1 MDIRDINKVVIV
13 GAGQAGGMF
22 ALNLRQEGFQGEVL
36 VIGEEKH
43 LPYERPQLSKE
54 VLLKAEDDVKL
65 IRQLED
71 YKNLNI
77 ELMLDKKVIDVKTE
91 VNELVINDSTS
102 IKYDVLVVATG
113 VKARELPEYQ
123 NEKCV
128 SVRFIEDSLKI
139 KSKLKAN
146 NQVLIVGGG
155 VIGLE
160 VANAAIQKGCE
171 VIVVEIGNQ
180 LMGRSLDEDVSQI
193 VKKFHENN
201 GIKIQLN
208 TSIQEMNNKE
218 VKLSNGQVLTPDLIV
233 LGVGVQANN
242 DFFKKSIIYT
252 ESGVEVNQQSQTKIQ
267 NIFAIGDIAL
277 QNPRGDGWIRI
288 ETWQNAQNQAL
299 NLAKYLTKNEV
310 VSPVPCWF
318 WSDQGALNIQV
329 IGEVKAKNK
338 FLRKLDEFKMT
349 YLYVNDSNE
358 LIGCVTIN
366 NPKDMSVAKRFVGS
380 NKVIDTSKVL
390 DVTSNLKNC
399 FIG

>member
-277 QNPRGDGWIRI
+277 QNPRGDGWVRI

-299 NLAKYLTKNEV
+299 NLAKFLTKSEV
-310 VSPVPCWF
+310 INQEPCWF

-329 IGEVKAKNK
+329 IGDVKSSKK
-338 FLRKLDEFKMT
+338 ILRKIDDFKMT
-349 YLYVNDSNE
+349 YLYANEIGE

-366 NPKDMSVAKRFVGS
+366 NPKEMSVAKKIVGK
-380 NKVIDTSKVL
+380 NKVIDSSKVL

>member
-54 VLLKAEDDVKL
+54 VLLKEDDEVKV
-65 IRQLED
+65 IRQLSD
-71 YKNLNI
+71 YKNLDI
-77 ELMLDKKVIDVKTE
+77 EFKLDKRVIDIKTD
-91 VNELVINDSTS
+91 NQELILDDATS
-102 IKYDVLVVATG
+102 VKYDVLVVATG

-128 SVRFIEDSLKI
+128 SVRTIEDSLVI
-139 KSKLKAN
+139 KSKLKAK
-146 NQVLIVGGG
+146 NQVLVVGGG

-160 VANAAIQKGCE
+160 VANAAVQKDCD
-171 VIVVEIGNQ
+171 VIVIEIGNQ
-180 LMGRSLDEDVSQI
+180 LMGRSLDQDVAQVI
-193 VKKFHENN
+193 KKFHENN
-201 GIKIQLN
+201 GIQIELN
-208 TSIQEMNNKE
+208 TSIQELNEQE
-218 VKLSNGQVLTPDLIV
+218 VKLSNGKTLKPDLII
-233 LGVGVQANN
+233 LGVGVKANN
-242 DFFKKSIIYT
+242 DFLKNSNIFT
-252 ESGVEVNQQSQTKIQ
+252 EGGIEVNQYSQTKI
-267 NIFAIGDIAL
+267 NNVFAIGDIAL
-277 QNPRGDGWIRI
+277 QNPKGEGLVRI

>member
-242 DFFKKSIIYT
+242 DFLKKSIIYT

-277 QNPRGDGWIRI
+277 QNPRGDGWVRI

-299 NLAKYLTKNEV
+299 NLAKFLTKSEV
-310 VSPVPCWF
+310 INQEPCWF

-329 IGEVKAKNK
+329 IGDVKSSKK
-338 FLRKLDEFKMT
+338 ILRKIDDFKMT

-366 NPKDMSVAKRFVGS
+366 NPKEMSVAKKIVGK
-380 NKVIDTSKVL
+380 NKVIDSSKVL

>member
-242 DFFKKSIIYT
+242 DFLKNSNIFT
-252 ESGVEVNQQSQTKIQ
+252 EGGIEVNQYSQTKI
-267 NIFAIGDIAL
+267 NNVFAIGDIAL
-277 QNPRGDGWIRI
+277 QNPKGEGLVRI

-299 NLAKYLTKNEV
+299 NLAKFLTKSEV
-310 VSPVPCWF
+310 INQEPCWF

-329 IGEVKAKNK
+329 IGDVKSSKK
-338 FLRKLDEFKMT
+338 ILRKIDDFKMT

-366 NPKDMSVAKRFVGS
+366 NPKEMSVAKKIVGK
-380 NKVIDTSKVL
+380 NKVIDSSKVL

>member
-242 DFFKKSIIYT
+242 DFLKKSIIYT

-299 NLAKYLTKNEV
+299 NLAKFLTKSEV
-310 VSPVPCWF
+310 INQEPCWF

-329 IGEVKAKNK
+329 IGDVKSSKK
-338 FLRKLDEFKMT
+338 ILRKIDDFKMT

-366 NPKDMSVAKRFVGS
+366 NPKEMSVAKKIVGK
-380 NKVIDTSKVL
+380 NKVIDSSKVL

>member
-1 MDIRDINKVVIV
+1 
-13 GAGQAGGMF
+13 
-22 ALNLRQEGFQGEVL
+22 
-36 VIGEEKH
+36 
-43 LPYERPQLSKE
+43 
-54 VLLKAEDDVKL
+54 
-65 IRQLED
+65 
-71 YKNLNI
+71 
-77 ELMLDKKVIDVKTE
+77 
-91 VNELVINDSTS
+91 
-102 IKYDVLVVATG
+102 
-113 VKARELPEYQ
+113 
-123 NEKCV
+123 
-128 SVRFIEDSLKI
+128 
-139 KSKLKAN
+139 
-146 NQVLIVGGG
+146 
-155 VIGLE
+155 LE

-180 LMGRSLDEDVSQI
+180 LMGRSLVEDVSQI

-299 NLAKYLTKNEV
+299 NLAKFLTKSEV
-310 VSPVPCWF
+310 INQEPCWF
-318 WSDQGALNIQV
+318 WYDQGALNIQV
-329 IGEVKAKNK
+329 IGDVKSSKK
-338 FLRKLDEFKMT
+338 ILRKIDDFKMT

-366 NPKDMSVAKRFVGS
+366 NPKEMSVAKKIV
-380 NKVIDTSKVL
+380 
-390 DVTSNLKNC
+390 
-399 FIG
+399 

>member
-299 NLAKYLTKNEV
+299 NLAKFLTKSEV
-310 VSPVPCWF
+310 INQEPCWF

-329 IGEVKAKNK
+329 IGDVKSSKK
-338 FLRKLDEFKMT
+338 ILRKIDDFKMT

-366 NPKDMSVAKRFVGS
+366 NPKEMSVAKKIVGK
-380 NKVIDTSKVL
+380 NKVIDSSKVL